1 MSYEECQELK
11 NIKYKTMLLSGNK
24 KNISSITNEVSNLDL
39 MLDNESKQN
48 KKESWNK
55 LDKSVKMTK
64 VNEYIDTLVEKHNL
78 SLDEQNNLKD
88 YLSSSLD
95 KKSLHKNKDVVY
107 IKETGK
113 LESIP
118 ILQFNNVTRKFSLKK
133 QQQQIQTSRSLGPT
147 RKINRAKVNNSVPII
162 DTPKLT
168 KSVKTLKSP
177 KSSSSVK

>member
-55 LDKSVKMTK
+55 LDKSAKMTK
-64 VNEYIDTLVEKHNL
+64 INDYIDTLAEKHSL
-78 SLDEQNNLKD
+78 SLDEQSNLKD

-107 IKETGK
+107 SKETGK
-113 LESIP
+113 LENIP
-118 ILQFNNVTRKFSLKK
+118 ILHFNNNTRKFSLKK
-133 QQQQIQTSRSLGPT
+133 QQQQVQSSRSLGPT
-147 RKINRAKVNNSVPII
+147 RKISRAKVVNPVPTI
-162 DTPKLT
+162 DTPKLS
-168 KSVKTLKSP
+168 KSIKTLKSP
-177 KSSSSVK
+177 RSSGGSN